1 MFSIDQLEHV
11 FDIKRLVKGS
21 AIFDYQKLEWFNG
34 QHLRSLSSTMLVE
47 SIRPYL
53 KLAGIKALSLEQ
65 EIGIAEL
72 LRNRITLLEQVEEK
86 VSFLNLDY
94 SVFANIKIPKKV
106 SCEKAIRLLE
116 QVMVYLEDVNN
127 FSDSD
132 METWFRQLSVT
143 ENIKFGD
150 LMMTIRLAVIGTKV
164 SPPLIGSLRLLGK
177 VEIRERIEHVLAILK
192 NLDEEEL

>member
-1 MFSIDQLEHV
+1 M
-11 FDIKRLVKGS
+11 
-21 AIFDYQKLEWFNG
+21 
-34 QHLRSLSSTMLVE
+34 
-47 SIRPYL
+47 
-53 KLAGIKALSLEQ
+53 SLEQ

-116 QVMVYLEDVNN
+116 QVVVYLEDVNN
-127 FSDSD
+127 FSEADI
-132 METWFRQLSVT
+132 ETWFRQLAVR

-192 NLDEEEL
+192 NSDEEELQ

>member
-1 MFSIDQLEHV
+1 EALINYLAMLGWAPIDKQEVFSIDQLEHV

-34 QHLRSLSSTMLVE
+34 QHLRSLSPTMLVE

-53 KLAGIKALSLEQ
+53 KLAGIKTLSLEQ

-94 SVFANIKIPKKV
+94 SVFANIKMPQKV

-116 QVMVYLEDVNN
+116 QVVVYLEDVNN

-132 METWFRQLSVT
+132 METWFRQLAVR

-164 SPPLIGSLRLLGK
+164 SPPLI
-177 VEIRERIEHVLAILK
+177 
-192 NLDEEEL
+192 